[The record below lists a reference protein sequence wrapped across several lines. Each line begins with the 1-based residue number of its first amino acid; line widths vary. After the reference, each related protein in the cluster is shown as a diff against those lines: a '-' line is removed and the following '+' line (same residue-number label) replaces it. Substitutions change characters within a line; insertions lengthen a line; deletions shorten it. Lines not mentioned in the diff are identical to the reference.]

1 MTPIFVQRHSGEQAF
16 ERLYRSHV
24 QDVYRYALMVLR
36 NRDDAEDVAQT
47 TFLKAYRAYQRG
59 ERPRHPRQWLITIAH
74 NTCGTRI
81 RDARRRPRE
90 VALEEQLIEPTPVGG
105 GDVDVQELVRAVG
118 ALSFNQRAALVMREL
133 EGRTYAEIA
142 EVLEV
147 STSAVETLLFRAR
160 RALREQLEGTLTCG
174 EAERV
179 LSLELDGRL
188 PKDERPKLRAH
199 LRECAECA
207 SLARRQRAR
216 RAALRSLG
224 PLPLPAS
231 LASWGGGAAVG
242 GGVAVKVAALVAAG
256 VAAVGAT
263 QQVGR
268 RRHRVAEARAFAARR
283 GRLGLEADGRARL
296 GHRAPSVPRRRRCA
310 RPARRSIEPHTCRR
324 RPLTR
329 LSVTAEPAPAA
340 ARPPPLPS
348 RRSRCPCSCPRCPCE
363 LPAVPPVEVHRSR
376 CPSLPPLPV
385 ELPKVRSCRSC
396 RSRCPSRTQVS
407 ARSGIQEGMTP
418 LLAEQLRADRSFERI
433 YRKHVGD
440 VYRYALAV
448 LRQPADAE
456 DVAQTTFLNAY
467 RAYQR
472 GERPRN
478 AQNWLIAIAHNVCRQ
493 RFRQAQRRPDEVEFD
508 DRVGE
513 IVPEEDRGP
522 RAEDIQRALGH
533 LAFNQRAA
541 LVMRE
546 LEGRSYAEIAEILE
560 TSVSAVETLL
570 FRARRA
576 LREQLEGTLTCA
588 EAERA
593 ISRQT
598 DGRLARPERS
608 ALRAHLRQCKEC
620 ERLARSQRAHKKAFK
635 ALALVPIPTSLTS
648 LFGGGGAV
656 VGGGVALKAAAFV
669 AAGVVATGVG
679 YEGARELSPPVASAR
694 GRRSR
699 DDGAPSARGPDRRA
713 GASSARREGSRAA
726 AATEKKQKA
735 RELRAGLRKAKAVR
749 PGRRRASPAGT
760 GERQSDAAGS
770 GEEGR
775 ARREAEAGRPARRKR
790 PNPKPKQGGGGRP

>member
-1 MTPIFVQRHSGEQAF
+1 
-16 ERLYRSHV
+16 
-24 QDVYRYALMVLR
+24 
-36 NRDDAEDVAQT
+36 
-47 TFLKAYRAYQRG
+47 
-59 ERPRHPRQWLITIAH
+59 
-74 NTCGTRI
+74 
-81 RDARRRPRE
+81 
-90 VALEEQLIEPTPVGG
+90 
-105 GDVDVQELVRAVG
+105 
-118 ALSFNQRAALVMREL
+118 
-133 EGRTYAEIA
+133 
-142 EVLEV
+142 
-147 STSAVETLLFRAR
+147 
-160 RALREQLEGTLTCG
+160 
-174 EAERV
+174 
-179 LSLELDGRL
+179 
-188 PKDERPKLRAH
+188 
-199 LRECAECA
+199 
-207 SLARRQRAR
+207 
-216 RAALRSLG
+216 
-224 PLPLPAS
+224 
-231 LASWGGGAAVG
+231 
-242 GGVAVKVAALVAAG
+242 
-256 VAAVGAT
+256 
-263 QQVGR
+263 
-268 RRHRVAEARAFAARR
+268 
-283 GRLGLEADGRARL
+283 
-296 GHRAPSVPRRRRCA
+296 
-310 RPARRSIEPHTCRR
+310 
-324 RPLTR
+324 
-329 LSVTAEPAPAA
+329 
-340 ARPPPLPS
+340 
-348 RRSRCPCSCPRCPCE
+348 
-363 LPAVPPVEVHRSR
+363 
-376 CPSLPPLPV
+376 
-385 ELPKVRSCRSC
+385 
-396 RSRCPSRTQVS
+396 
-407 ARSGIQEGMTP
+407 MTP

-588 EAERA
+588 DAERA

-648 LFGGGGAV
+648 LFGGGAA

-679 YEGARELSPPVASAR
+679 YEGARELSPQSRQPETVVPATTAAVQTPTPIVAPVVRARAAKPRAAVVNEKKEKAREPEAARPPPGSRSRPGPRPSRR
-694 GRRSR
+694 GRRS
-699 DDGAPSARGPDRRA
+699 
-713 GASSARREGSRAA
+713 ARR
-726 AATEKKQKA
+726 
-735 RELRAGLRKAKAVR
+735 
-749 PGRRRASPAGT
+749 RRRAS
-760 GERQSDAAGS
+760 
-770 GEEGR
+770 
-775 ARREAEAGRPARRKR
+775 
-790 PNPKPKQGGGGRP
+790 